1 LERTR
6 IVLVDMP
13 PLLREIVRDTLAR
26 EPDLDV
32 VAEHESDVDVR
43 SAVGETDVD
52 FLIVGAEA
60 TTARMGVASVVGAQ
74 RGIRAIEVQSDG
86 KESVLYELRPH
97 RVSLGEMSPETLLR
111 TIRTPPTWDGE
122 P

>member
-1 LERTR
+1 MERTR

-32 VAEHESDVDVR
+32 VAEHEADTDVR
-43 SAVGETDVD
+43 SAVDEADAD
-52 FLIVGAEA
+52 FLIVGADA
-60 TTARMGVASVVGAQ
+60 TTALTGVAFVVGAQ

-111 TIRTPPTWDGE
+111 TIRTRPTWDGE

>member
-1 LERTR
+1 LESTR

-13 PLLREIVRDTLAR
+13 PLLREIVREALAR

-32 VAEHESDVDVR
+32 VAEHEASVDVR
-43 SAVGETDVD
+43 RAIDEADAD
-52 FLIVGAEA
+52 FVIVGADA
-60 TTARMGVASVVGAQ
+60 TARASVASVVGAQ

-86 KESVLYELRPH
+86 TESVLYELRPQ
-97 RVSLGEMSPETLLR
+97 RVSLGEISPDALLR

>member
-1 LERTR
+1 MERTR

-32 VAEHESDVDVR
+32 VAEHDPDVDVR

-52 FLIVGAEA
+52 FVIVGAEA

>member
-13 PLLREIVRDTLAR
+13 PLLREIVRGALAR

-32 VAEHESDVDVR
+32 VAEHDANADLR
-43 SAVGETDVD
+43 AAVEDDGAD
-52 FLIVGAEA
+52 FLIVGSEATAEA
-60 TTARMGVASVVGAQ
+60 AVHSLVAADLGV
-74 RGIRAIEVQSDG
+74 RALEVQSDG

-97 RVSLGEMSPETLLR
+97 RVPLGEISPESLLR
-111 TIRTPPTWDGE
+111 TIRAVPTWDGQQ
-122 P
+122 

>member
-32 VAEHESDVDVR
+32 VAEHEADVDVR
-43 SAVGETDVD
+43 GAVGETDVD

-60 TTARMGVASVVGAQ
+60 TTARMGVASLVGAQ

-86 KESVLYELRPH
+86 RESVLYELRPH

>member
-32 VAEHESDVDVR
+32 VAEHAAAVDAR
-43 SAVGETDVD
+43 GAVGETDAD
-52 FLIVGAEA
+52 FLIIGAEA
-60 TTARMGVASVVGAQ
+60 TTTRMGVASVVGAQ

-122 P
+122 A

>member
-13 PLLREIVRDTLAR
+13 LLLREIVRDTLAR

-32 VAEHESDVDVR
+32 VAEHEADVDVR
-43 SAVGETDVD
+43 GAVGETDAD
-52 FLIVGAEA
+52 LLIVGAEA

-74 RGIRAIEVQSDG
+74 RGIRAIELQSDG

>member
-13 PLLREIVRDTLAR
+13 PLLREIVRETLAR

-32 VAEHESDVDVR
+32 VAEYEAGVDVR
-43 SAVGETDVD
+43 RAVDDADAD
-52 FLIVGAEA
+52 FVIVGADA
-60 TTARMGVASVVGAQ
+60 TARASVASVVCGQ
-74 RGIRAIEVQSDG
+74 RGTRAIEVRSDG
-86 KESVLYELRPH
+86 RESVLYELRPH
-97 RVSLGEMSPETLLR
+97 RVSLGEISPETLLR

>member
-1 LERTR
+1 LESTR

-13 PLLREIVRDTLAR
+13 PLLREIVRETLAR

-32 VAEHESDVDVR
+32 VAEHEAYVDVAR
-43 SAVGETDVD
+43 AVEEAEAD
-52 FLIVGAEA
+52 FVIVSSDAAAHTSVAAVVGAE
-60 TTARMGVASVVGAQ
+60 RGV
-74 RGIRAIEVQSDG
+74 RALEVQSDG

-97 RVSLGEMSPETLLR
+97 RVSLGEISPETLLR
-111 TIRTPPTWDGE
+111 TIRTVPTWSGD